1 MQFFCCLDIF
11 NYSIDGCSKS
21 IPLTHLI
28 WFFGIGD
35 YELRLWISNE
45 TCGHTLR
52 LDLMWAFG
60 CDEKEA
66 KRRPVQT
73 SKSNSKCVPFVI
85 MTEEPDT
92 FYDSRFAA
100 EINNRMRV
108 PDRIMVAGENQT
120 RSPTFVGI
128 NGPPSSFGRERVE
141 QKVEMLVPDRILVA
155 GGDRHI
161 AAKSTPFEMQVE
173 NSVMPPS
180 RHDVIIMPTYLLF

>member
-1 MQFFCCLDIF
+1 MNKLQICLKI
-11 NYSIDGCSKS
+11 
-21 IPLTHLI
+21 LELI
-28 WFFGIGD
+28 WRIFFN
-35 YELRLWISNE
+35 ISFLGQQSNKSYNNKQNN
-45 TCGHTLR
+45 LSQNS
-52 LDLMWAFG
+52 LQ
-60 CDEKEA
+60 EA

-73 SKSNSKCVPFVI
+73 SKSNNSKCVPFVI

-92 FYDSRFAA
+92 FYDSRYAA

-180 RHDVIIMPTYLLF
+180 RHDVIIIMPTFIG

>member
-1 MQFFCCLDIF
+1 
-11 NYSIDGCSKS
+11 
-21 IPLTHLI
+21 
-28 WFFGIGD
+28 
-35 YELRLWISNE
+35 
-45 TCGHTLR
+45 
-52 LDLMWAFG
+52 
-60 CDEKEA
+60 
-66 KRRPVQT
+66 
-73 SKSNSKCVPFVI
+73 

-180 RHDVIIMPTYLLF
+180 RHDVIIMPTYLLTNLELKQ